1 MHFVSSILFKTLVI
15 SHIFLVQSSNFI
27 KVENSSN
34 QHVKSL
40 ILEWW
45 KKNNEPK
52 PFSCDFKIKTSY
64 KDTFLNG
71 FVAPQIKA
79 YPCSDPSKIHTRFYF
94 KGDSVK
100 NGIVDGKGKLAY
112 IDNKQWSK
120 LPSERKKEITE
131 QNICLFARDL
141 LQRNVREIIG
151 GFKNGL
157 LHGTAK
163 VSYDG
168 DYFSIATYKKGKV
181 HGYQRVFTPN
191 GTLEEAGIYEK
202 GWPTGRHWK
211 VESSNLIL
219 YDRSMITDDL
229 IPSLVFPISRDGK
242 LKETMAGNY
251 YPYSGALDNI
261 HRVKLIG
268 RISNHSSCVLDVKYQ
283 LQEKETYSYS
293 MISGKKFSLLSNT
306 NDLLC
311 NIVKTDE
318 NRNPSIKLN
327 DWLSAIDSI
336 VNKGYD
342 KTKVKLNKEYDK
354 ELTSISKIIQHH
366 KRAHEVLWRL
376 QPLKEEPNLDS
387 SLKLISD
394 VKLDENKERM
404 TAKILG
410 SSMLEIRPLSGE
422 VTFDRE
428 CRPHGFN
435 DFQVIDQHKLFI
447 PKVKA
452 LGWRPVRII
461 GFFHHGTLNGFTSMT
476 TDRNNLVWGI
486 VRHGVLH
493 GPTIT
498 FGINFI
504 MEEVS

>member
-1 MHFVSSILFKTLVI
+1 MHFVSCILFKALI
-15 SHIFLVQSSNFI
+15 IAQIFLVQSSDLI
-27 KVENSSN
+27 KLENSSDE
-34 QHVKSL
+34 HVKSL
-40 ILEWW
+40 IVDWW

-52 PFSCDFKIKTSY
+52 PISCDFKIKTSY

-71 FVAPQIKA
+71 FVAPQIKT
-79 YPCSDPSKIHTRFYF
+79 YPCSEPSKIHTRFYF
-94 KGDSVK
+94 KGDTVK
-100 NGIVDGKGKLAY
+100 NGFVDGKGKLFY
-112 IDNKQWSK
+112 VDNQQWSK
-120 LPSERKKEITE
+120 LPPEKKKEITK
-131 QNICLFARDL
+131 QNICLSARNL
-141 LQRNVREIIG
+141 LQRNVIEIIG

-168 DYFSIATYKKGKV
+168 NCFSIATYKKGKV
-181 HGYQRVFTPN
+181 HGYHRVFTSN

-202 GWPTGRHWK
+202 GWPTGRHWR

-229 IPSLVFPISRDGK
+229 IPSLVFPISRDGN

-261 HRVKLIG
+261 HRVILTG
-268 RISNHSSCVLDVKYQ
+268 RISNPSTCVLDVKYK
-283 LQEKETYSYS
+283 LLEKETYSYS
-293 MISGKKFSLLSNT
+293 MFSGKKFSLFSNKK
-306 NDLLC
+306 DSLC
-311 NIVKTDE
+311 NIVQTDK
-318 NRNPSIKLN
+318 NSNPSNKLN
-327 DWLSAIDSI
+327 DWLSAIDRI
-336 VNKGYD
+336 INPHKTGY
-342 KTKVKLNKEYDK
+342 NK

-366 KRAHEVLWRL
+366 KRAHEILWRL

-394 VKLDENKERM
+394 IKLDVNKERM

-410 SSMLEIRPLSGE
+410 SSILEIRPISGE

-428 CRPHGFN
+428 GRPHGFN

-452 LGWRPVRII
+452 IGW
-461 GFFHHGTLNGFTSMT
+461 T
-476 TDRNNLVWGI
+476 
-486 VRHGVLH
+486 
-493 GPTIT
+493 
-498 FGINFI
+498 
-504 MEEVS
+504 

>member
-1 MHFVSSILFKTLVI
+1 MHFLSCILFTALII
-15 SHIFLVQSSNFI
+15 SQIFLVQSSDFI
-27 KVENSSN
+27 KLENSSN

-40 ILEWW
+40 IVEWW

-64 KDTFLNG
+64 KDTFLTG
-71 FVAPQIKA
+71 FVAPQIKT

-229 IPSLVFPISRDGK
+229 IPSLVFPISRDGN

-261 HRVKLIG
+261 HRVILTGI
-268 RISNHSSCVLDVKYQ
+268 ISNPSSCVLDIKYQ
-283 LQEKETYSYS
+283 LLEKETYSYS
-293 MISGKKFSLLSNT
+293 MFSEKKFSLLSN
-306 NDLLC
+306 DDDSLC

-318 NRNPSIKLN
+318 NSSPSSKLK
-327 DWLSAIDSI
+327 DWLSAIESI
-336 VNKGYD
+336 VNPH
-342 KTKVKLNKEYDK
+342 KTEYNK
-354 ELTSISKIIQHH
+354 ELTSLSKIIQYH
-366 KRAHEVLWRL
+366 KKAHEVLWRL

-394 VKLDENKERM
+394 VKLDVNKERM

-410 SSMLEIRPLSGE
+410 SSILEIRPLSGE

-428 CRPHGFN
+428 GRPHGFN
-435 DFQVIDQHKLFI
+435 DFQVIPQHKLFV
-447 PKVKA
+447 PKIKA
-452 LGWRPVRII
+452 IGWAPVRIV
-461 GFFHHGTLNGFTSMT
+461 GFFHHGTLNGITSMT
-476 TDRNNLVWGI
+476 TDRNNIVWAV

-504 MEEVS
+504 MEDVS